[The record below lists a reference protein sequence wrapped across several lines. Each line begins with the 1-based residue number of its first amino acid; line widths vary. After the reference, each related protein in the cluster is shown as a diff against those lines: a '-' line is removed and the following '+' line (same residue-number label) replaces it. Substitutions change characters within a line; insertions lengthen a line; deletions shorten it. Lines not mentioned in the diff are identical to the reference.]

1 MRRTILHVDLDA
13 FFCAVEEILD
23 PSLKGVAFVV
33 AGSPEGRGVVSS
45 ASYPA
50 RKFGV
55 HSALPTARALRLCPG
70 LVVVRHRH
78 HVYGEYSER
87 VMEILRQSVP
97 VMEQISIDEAFLDVS
112 GHPDP
117 GEQVAASLQ
126 RRILGELQLPTS
138 WGVAPNRLVAKI
150 ATNVGKPNGLVV
162 VPPGQEAAFLAR
174 LPVAML
180 WGVGPKTQAVLAELG
195 VRSIGDLA
203 TMPLETLAARF
214 GYRAADLQAGARGVD
229 DSPIEES
236 REARS
241 ISNETTFARDVTD
254 AEDLQRTLRGLV
266 EGVGRRTREAGLGG
280 ATVRIKLRWPDFTTI
295 TRQVRLP
302 QATDQD
308 GEILSAAL
316 ELLQHAWRPGA
327 PVRLI
332 GVGISNLGPP
342 SRQLSLFDHR
352 WEEDSR
358 LLRAVDAIRARF
370 GEDAVRRASDLP
382 PSGTDIGPLDSS
394 PDGTGNSPRRQP
406 PDEK

>member
-23 PSLKGVAFVV
+23 PALKGVAFVV

-50 RKFGV
+50 REFGV
-55 HSALPTARALRLCPG
+55 HSAMPTAQALRLCPG
-70 LVVVRHRH
+70 LVVVRPRH
-78 HVYGEYSER
+78 HVYGEHSER
-87 VMEILRQSVP
+87 VMELLRQSVP

-112 GHPDP
+112 DHPDS
-117 GEQVAASLQ
+117 GERVAASLQ
-126 RRILGELQLPTS
+126 RRIRDELQLPTS
-138 WGVAPNRLVAKI
+138 WGVASNRLVAKI

-162 VPPGQEAAFLAR
+162 VPPDQEAGFLGP
-174 LPVAML
+174 LPVGML

-195 VRSIGDLA
+195 IRTIGDLA
-203 TMPLETLAARF
+203 SMPLEQLTARF
-214 GYRAADLQAGARGVD
+214 GDRAADLQAGARGQD
-229 DSPIEES
+229 DSPIEEE

-241 ISNETTFARDVTD
+241 ISNETTFARDVSD
-254 AEDLQRTLRGLV
+254 PEVLQRTLRSLV
-266 EGVGRRTREAGLGG
+266 EEVGRRTREAGLGG

-332 GVGISNLGPP
+332 GVGLSNLGPP

-352 WEEDSR
+352 WEEDAR

-370 GEDAVRRASDLP
+370 GDEAVRRASDLP
-382 PSGTDIGPLDSS
+382 PTGPAEAPPEAS
-394 PDGTGNSPRRQP
+394 PPETGSTSRPPRR
-406 PDEK
+406 DG